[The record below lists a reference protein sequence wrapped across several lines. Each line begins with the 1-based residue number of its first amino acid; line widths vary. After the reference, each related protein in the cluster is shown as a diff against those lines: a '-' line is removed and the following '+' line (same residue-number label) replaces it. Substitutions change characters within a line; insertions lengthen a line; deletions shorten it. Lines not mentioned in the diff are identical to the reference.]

1 MSSCKL
7 AVLLV
12 LLGVASYAAE
22 NDIPALCK
30 SASVTAVSCA
40 GAGAEE
46 GAAEGAAEGAE
57 EGDAL
62 LAHPDDCRLFY
73 YCDGAGAPVC
83 RQCPAGLHFSPDSH
97 VCDQPDHAG
106 CQLATTTA

>member
-1 MSSCKL
+1 HPCAL
-7 AVLLV
+7 QI
-12 LLGVASYAAE
+12 GVGDGGVVRWRSAE
-22 NDIPALCK
+22 
-30 SASVTAVSCA
+30 
-40 GAGAEE
+40 
-46 GAAEGAAEGAE
+46 EGAAEGAE

-83 RQCPAGLHFSPDSH
+83 RQCPAGLHFSPDTH